1 MNDTKDDAAAT
12 LGTDVAIGDVSPV
25 SVVDFGGQLFPNE
38 LKMLIVPL
46 IAPSIAPGAN
56 AGPRWA
62 GLSR

>member
-25 SVVDFGGQLFPNE
+25 SVVDFGGQLFPNG
-38 LKMLIVPL
+38 LKMLMVPL
-46 IAPSIAPGAN
+46 IAPSIALRAN
-56 AGPRWA
+56 AGSRWA

>member
-1 MNDTKDDAAAT
+1 MNDKKDDAAAS